1 MIPQI
6 VPKGDENRR
15 LTRRQLAALP
25 FLIRDPNVE
34 RACRA
39 AVITKQTFYKWQKD
53 TMFREEFQR
62 LQNELFA
69 AGMAILTANIE
80 TACQRLVGLLDTESP
95 ALVRQTA
102 NDIINITAKNY
113 EMENIIKRIEK
124 LEAR

>member
-1 MIPQI
+1 
-6 VPKGDENRR
+6 
-15 LTRRQLAALP
+15 
-25 FLIRDPNVE
+25 
-34 RACRA
+34 
-39 AVITKQTFYKWQKD
+39 
-53 TMFREEFQR
+53 MFREEFQR